1 MHTKLC
7 TVVYSPRF
15 ADSDGRNIIA
25 LEEKVSGGPAITTN
39 AAVTRCPFIISLPAW
54 LDEVCLV
61 RKGSRCFST
70 LNGSFHGPWT
80 LEHSHLMCL
89 GFASYIL
96 ILVGSFHCPIQYCS
110 VDFHL
115 VGTCL
120 QTTPTSPDN
129 EKHSGVSF
137 SPNKFEDIKVMWLHE
152 WLSFSSRAEYSLSF
166 TTRPDYKCS
175 PRRLPKRRKRDWTRL
190 QTVGSRA

>member
-1 MHTKLC
+1 MLLHFKWFISWPLNTGAFP
-7 TVVYSPRF
+7 S
-15 ADSDGRNIIA
+15 N
-25 LEEKVSGGPAITTN
+25 VSGFCI
-39 AAVTRCPFIISLPAW
+39 LH
-54 LDEVCLV
+54 
-61 RKGSRCFST
+61 
-70 LNGSFHGPWT
+70 LNPGR
-80 LEHSHLMCL
+80 
-89 GFASYIL
+89 
-96 ILVGSFHCPIQYCS
+96 FHCPIQYCS

-175 PRRLPKRRKRDWTRL
+175 RPATRPSEPETKGDIYQDRRC
-190 QTVGSRA
+190 A